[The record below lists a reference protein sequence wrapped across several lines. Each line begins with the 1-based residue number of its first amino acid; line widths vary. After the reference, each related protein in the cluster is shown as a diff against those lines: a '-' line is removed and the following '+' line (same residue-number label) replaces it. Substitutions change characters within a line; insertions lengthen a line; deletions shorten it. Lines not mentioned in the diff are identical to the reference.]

1 VEKPIR
7 LLIVDDDCV
16 MCDRL
21 RYYLDGMNDI
31 EVVGIANNGID
42 GLELLRKHN
51 PTIVLLDIIMP
62 QIDGLGFLERA
73 NTEKLL
79 NNVKVIVTS
88 ELSQESIVK
97 YAFYLGASF
106 YMLKPYSFEYLLHRI
121 HNISFNTENIE
132 HSEGI
137 EGITMT
143 KSSDLNSIVSKL
155 LLDSGLPS
163 HTLGYK
169 YFSLAVNHL
178 LKEKTTV
185 FSITKNIYPL
195 VAKHFDTSSAC
206 VDKAMRHSL
215 SLAYNENHTAL
226 GRFLQEMN
234 YLDSGKR
241 PSNSEYVNLVLERI
255 RQELITLN

>member
-1 VEKPIR
+1 MEKPIR

-21 RYYLDGMNDI
+21 RYYLDGLDDI

-42 GLELLRKHN
+42 GLELLRKTN
-51 PTIVLLDIIMP
+51 PNIVLLDIIMP
-62 QIDGLGFLERA
+62 QIDGLGFMERA
-73 NTEKLL
+73 NHEKLL
-79 NNVKVIVTS
+79 SNAKVIVTS

-97 YAFYLGASF
+97 YAFFLGASF
-106 YMLKPYSFEYLLHRI
+106 YMLKPYSFEYLAHRI
-121 HNISFNTENIE
+121 HNITFNSDHAERNESID
-132 HSEGI
+132 
-137 EGITMT
+137 GITMA
-143 KSSDLNSIVSKL
+143 KASDLNSIVSKL

-215 SLAYNENHTAL
+215 SLAYNENHDAL
-226 GRFLQEMN
+226 GRFLSEMN
-234 YLDSGKR
+234 YLDCGKR
-241 PSNSEYVNLVLERI
+241 PSNSEYVNLVLEKI

>member
-1 VEKPIR
+1 VDKPIR
-7 LLIVDDDCV
+7 LLIVDDDCI

-21 RYYLDGMNDI
+21 RYYLEGLNDI

-42 GLELLRKHN
+42 GLEMLRKFN
-51 PTIVLLDIIMP
+51 PNMVLLDIIMP
-62 QIDGLGFLERA
+62 QIDGLGFMERA
-73 NTEKLL
+73 NQEKLL
-79 NNVKVIVTS
+79 NHVKVIVTS

-97 YAFYLGASF
+97 YAFFLGASF
-106 YMLKPYSFEYLLHRI
+106 YMLKPYSFEYLVHRI
-121 HNISFNTENIE
+121 HNISFNTDNVE
-132 HSEGI
+132 HNETI
-137 EGITMT
+137 DGITMT

-178 LKEKTTV
+178 LKEKTSV

-195 VAKHFDTSSAC
+195 VAKHFGTSSAC

-215 SLAYNENHTAL
+215 SLAYNENHNAL

-234 YLDSGKR
+234 YLDGGKR
-241 PSNSEYVNLVLERI
+241 PSNSEYVNLVLEKI